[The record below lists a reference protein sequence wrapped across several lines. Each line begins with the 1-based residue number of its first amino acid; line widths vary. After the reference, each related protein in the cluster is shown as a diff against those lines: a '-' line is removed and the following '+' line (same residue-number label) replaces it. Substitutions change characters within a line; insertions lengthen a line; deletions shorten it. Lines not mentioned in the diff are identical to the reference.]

1 MRRSLKLQQKIL
13 IFFFII
19 VILFL
24 ANFNALNIV
33 LDNSK
38 ELNALKT
45 LLSENS
51 VRIYKMTNHC
61 HQIASGREIEKNDL
75 EAEIRKFNQ
84 NINLV
89 QVGGLYDFGDEKM
102 TLPPIEQINEKLSS
116 KYLGVVTIW
125 EELQKHLIE
134 VAETPA
140 FTDSIF
146 NYYERMEN
154 YGITSFSEYVPAQ
167 KRFKVISPE
176 FKNSLEYVVDASP
189 KLYSAN
195 QAMLDIVI
203 LELAST
209 QSQLTFVSFLF
220 IIIILMSLGV
230 GYFFIVTSTLKPLSQ
245 VTKVADLI
253 SSGELTSTLREGQ
266 KDEIGLLIR
275 SINGLIA
282 SLQKISDFA
291 TAVGQ
296 GNFDVDFQIRSEKDQ
311 LGIALL
317 NMRDNLKRN
326 AEEDMKRNWANEG
339 FAKFSEILRANTND
353 IEKLA
358 YNIISN
364 LTRYIEA
371 NQAGLFLISGEENR
385 KRLELVAS
393 YAYGKQ
399 KYIQKTLPITQGLL
413 GQAILEEKTIHLT
426 EIPQGYTE
434 ITSGLGEATPKS
446 LLITPLKINDE
457 IHGVLEIASF
467 KDFKDY
473 QISFVEKLAENIAS
487 TIATVKSANRT
498 RQLLK
503 ESQLYAEQLRSQEE
517 EMRQNMEEL
526 SATQE
531 EMKRI
536 QMEIKAKE
544 SNLDAII
551 NNTKE
556 IIFYLS
562 RNQRV
567 ILYNRASI
575 EFFEKEGIGSIRQ
588 GIKFYDILPQHKQ
601 DFFRQYITRA
611 LKGEYIT
618 TIERETIGKDD
629 VYWEIDFIPVRNNE
643 NDIDGVSI
651 FMRDITYKHPIRW
664 QTEVRL

>member
-13 IFFFII
+13 IFFVSI
-19 VILFL
+19 VVLFL

-33 LDNSK
+33 LNNSK

-61 HQIASGREIEKNDL
+61 HQIAAGREIEKNDL
-75 EAEIRKFNQ
+75 EAEIRKFNHH
-84 NINLV
+84 INLV
-89 QVGGLYDFGDEKM
+89 KIGGIYDFGDEKV
-102 TLPPIEQINEKLSS
+102 TLPPIEKIDESLSA
-116 KYLGVVTIW
+116 KYLAVITQW
-125 EELQKHLIE
+125 EDVQKHLIE
-134 VAETPA
+134 VAETPPYS
-140 FTDSIF
+140 DSIF

-167 KRFKVISPE
+167 RRFKVLSAE
-176 FKNSLEYVVDASP
+176 FKNSLEYVTEVSP
-189 KLYSAN
+189 KLYNAN
-195 QAMLDIVI
+195 KALLDVVI
-203 LELAST
+203 LQLSTT

-220 IIIILMSLGV
+220 IIIILMSLIV
-230 GYFFIVTSTLKPLSQ
+230 GYFFIVTSTLRPLSQ
-245 VTKVADLI
+245 VTKVAELI
-253 SSGELTSTLREGQ
+253 SSGELTRTLREGQ
-266 KDEIGLLIR
+266 QDEIGLLIR
-275 SINGLIA
+275 SINGLIS

-291 TAVGQ
+291 TSVGK
-296 GNFDVDFQIRSEKDQ
+296 GNFDVDFQIRSDKDQ

-317 NMRDNLKRN
+317 NMRNNLRQN
-326 AEEDMKRNWANEG
+326 AEEDMKRNWSNEG
-339 FAKFSEILRANTND
+339 FAKFSDILRANTHD
-353 IEKLA
+353 TEKLA
-358 YNIISN
+358 YNIIAN
-364 LTRYIEA
+364 LTRYLEA
-371 NQAGLFLISGEENR
+371 NQGGVFLISGEQNR
-385 KRLELVAS
+385 KRLELTAA
-393 YAYGKQ
+393 YAYGKR
-399 KYIQKTLPITQGLL
+399 KFIQKTLPITQGLL

-473 QISFVEKLAENIAS
+473 QILFVEKLAENIAS

-498 RQLLK
+498 RKLLD
-503 ESQLYAEQLRSQEE
+503 ESQLYAEQLRAQEE

-544 SNLDAII
+544 GNLDAII

-562 RNQRV
+562 RNQRI

-575 EFFEKEGIGSIRQ
+575 EYFEKEGTGSIRQ
-588 GIKFYDILPQHKQ
+588 GAKFYDILSHSKQ
-601 DFFRQYITRA
+601 DFFRKYISRSM
-611 LKGEYIT
+611 KGEYIT
-618 TIERETIGKDD
+618 VVERELLGKDD
-629 VYWEIDFIPVRNNE
+629 IYWEIDFVPVRNSE

-651 FMRDITYKHPIRW
+651 FMRDISYHQPIRW
-664 QTEVRL
+664 HTEIRN